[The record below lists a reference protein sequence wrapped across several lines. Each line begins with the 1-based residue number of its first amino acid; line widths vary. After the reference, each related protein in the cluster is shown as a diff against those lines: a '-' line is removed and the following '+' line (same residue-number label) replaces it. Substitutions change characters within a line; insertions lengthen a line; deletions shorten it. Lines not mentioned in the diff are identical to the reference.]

1 MAHLGFPSFF
11 SLLACW
17 FFFTARCST
26 HGKVSCALSW
36 QTDPIA
42 AQDKTVLHDNGIFP
56 DLAVSAS
63 SGPIRSED
71 GIGAL
76 MPWLDKLYIVSYL
89 SSQNDGSRAGFY
101 AIHPNFTKELLE
113 LHNST
118 YANRMIHR
126 QTNRIIIGAWTVDLQ
141 GKIQVF
147 KQLLNVRIGATAEH
161 LEHPEDMIYHL
172 SMDGPLYECR
182 LSTMDCKKLFYLP
195 DTLKMPKGEQPHF
208 KAAHTMNG
216 RLVVATN
223 TFFKPDFMGK
233 VQGGRLAEWEG
244 PGHEWKI
251 LEETAFVEISGRRNF
266 GSVIYAVGWD
276 FRSVILKVYDGSWRT
291 YRLPKASH
299 AYDQAW
305 QTEWPRIREVET
317 ERYLMDA
324 HGMFYELSPLGWAE
338 STWGIRPISQ
348 HLRMVPDFASYRG
361 FLVMGG
367 NQVSSVMDNNVITGQ
382 AQSGLWFGKTDDLW
396 SFGKPQGWGAV
407 WRNDT
412 VFDQA
417 VSDPYLM
424 TGFDKKILH
433 LILHDTED
441 KAVKFI
447 LQADITGTAGHRGME
462 DWVTVESFELPMSSG
477 DRYNFNSRLLSDFS
491 AHWVRLT
498 AVCTHRETREP
509 SSCTVTAYFYYT

>member
-1 MAHLGFPSFF
+1 MAGLRLKPAFTSLCVYAAVIYTLLGK
-11 SLLACW
+11 AKG
-17 FFFTARCST
+17 TST
-26 HGKVSCALSW
+26 W
-36 QTDPIA
+36 QPYHETT
-42 AQDKTVLHDNGIFP
+42 KLNSVLHDNGIFP
-56 DLAVSAS
+56 DLSVSAS
-63 SGPIRSED
+63 SGPVRSED

-76 MPWLDKLYIVSYL
+76 MPWLDKLYMVSYL
-89 SSQNDGSRAGFY
+89 SFHNAGSRAGFY
-101 AIHPNFTKELLE
+101 AIHPNFTKELLVS
-113 LHNST
+113 HNST
-118 YANRMIHR
+118 YANRLLHR

-141 GKIQVF
+141 GKIRVF
-147 KQLLNVRIGATAEH
+147 EDLLNVRVGATAEH
-161 LEHPEDMIYHL
+161 LEHPDEMVYHL
-172 SMDGPLYECR
+172 SMDGPLYEC
-182 LSTMDCKKLFYLP
+182 SVMTMACKKLFHLP
-195 DTLKMPKGEQPHF
+195 KTLNMPKGEQPHF

-223 TFFKPDFMGK
+223 TFFQPDFMGEAE
-233 VQGGRLAEWEG
+233 GGRLAEWEG

-251 LEETAFVEISGRRNF
+251 LEKTAFVEITGRRNF
-266 GSVIYAVGWD
+266 GKVIYAVGWD
-276 FRSVILKVYDGSWRT
+276 FRSVILKVYCGDEGWRT

-324 HGMFYELSPLGWAE
+324 HGMFYELSPLGWAG
-338 STWGIRPISQ
+338 STWGVRPISQ

-361 FLVMGG
+361 FLVLAG
-367 NQVSSVMDNNVITGQ
+367 NQVSSILDNNIVTGQ

-412 VFDQA
+412 INGHA

-433 LILHDTED
+433 LILHDKEH
-441 KAVKFI
+441 KSVKFT
-447 LQADITGTAGHRGME
+447 LEADITGTAGHRGME
-462 DWVTVESFELPMSSG
+462 DWVTVESYELSTRPG
-477 DRYNFNSRLLSDFS
+477 ENYAFNARLLTSFS

-498 AVCTHRETREP
+498 ATCTNQLMEDP
-509 SSCTVTAYFYYT
+509 NSCTVTAYFNYT